1 MKRLGV
7 LLLTCISAVGQVPGT
22 VKVIN
27 FSRADR
33 EHCRLVRIEGRPMR
47 ESMYGGLSAAV
58 GDPVS
63 TKDGYFRV
71 FVLVRQIGPGKTEV
85 KPKEFFALDSDTAH
99 TRFSFYDKAAEADK
113 RRVHKENQEAAMVA
127 ANSQA
132 DSGMQGV
139 PQTPNFDADIDRQA
153 RALREQNE
161 DLNRPTREQE
171 EAREQKRSE
180 SMPRVNVTAE
190 DLYLRPGTLRQ
201 GSYAEG
207 IVYFRMPKGS
217 KLHIGPRDLLFEVD
231 ILVNGIVFRFS

>member
-99 TRFSFYDKAAEADK
+99 TRFSFYDKAAEVMERRTEDVAELHDASGTELPNSPK
-113 RRVHKENQEAAMVA
+113 RAGNSGSNASIGSSKAAKLGRLRKPDPNEVDGEFGGTEERDA
-127 ANSQA
+127 AEEGTA
-132 DSGMQGV
+132 V
-139 PQTPNFDADIDRQA
+139 TP
-153 RALREQNE
+153 
-161 DLNRPTREQE
+161 
-171 EAREQKRSE
+171 
-180 SMPRVNVTAE
+180 AE
-190 DLYLRPGTLRQ
+190 LYLSRSTLRQ
-201 GSYAEG
+201 GDWTEG
-207 IVYFRMPKGS
+207 FVYFRKPKKSRLNTGAEDRLS
-217 KLHIGPRDLLFEVD
+217 EVD
-231 ILVNGIVFRFS
+231 VPVHGVVFRFSQ